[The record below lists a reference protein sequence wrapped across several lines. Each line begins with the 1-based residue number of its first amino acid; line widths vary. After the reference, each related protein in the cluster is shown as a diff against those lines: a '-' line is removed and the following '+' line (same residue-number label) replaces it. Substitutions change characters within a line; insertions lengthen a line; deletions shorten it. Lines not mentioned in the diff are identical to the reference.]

1 MELRDFLTKYFRGR
15 YFIRKDLA
23 YSIFHRYKSSHQGM
37 TFGDM
42 KLVIQ
47 VRRGGEK
54 GGIAG

>member
-47 VRRGGEK
+47 VRRGGER
-54 GGIAG
+54 GG